1 MRVGVLAPVVAAAVV
16 LAAAAGSVIGA
27 AQSLPN
33 DGWTS
38 GPNPPT
44 PPASSG
50 GSVTAGSVM
59 ATAQSAA
66 EQAVRSWVP
75 ILGADAPAWLK
86 RTEVTGGLQHGG
98 KPDFSILTVQPL
110 YQSAGQRDT
119 VFVQASQLR
128 YALFGDYRNTTNL
141 GFGYRRL
148 LLDDT
153 LLLGGNT
160 FYDREWTYGHQRI
173 GFGAEAMW
181 HMLEFRAN
189 DYTALTHDRSVAT
202 DTVERAMNGWDSELR
217 SKIPYLP
224 WASIGLQ
231 RYVWTGDYS
240 SVKGWAYTVD
250 MDLTPNVTMQVGS
263 RTAALPGVND
273 GTSAGANVFA
283 SISFH
288 FGDSGRPT
296 ASRELVADAAFDTT
310 RDLRTHTLDKV
321 QRENRIM
328 VERTVKTN
336 GISVVVGRSG

>member
-1 MRVGVLAPVVAAAVV
+1 MRRGALAHVATAAIM
-16 LAAAAGSVIGA
+16 AAAAGSVIGA

-33 DGWTS
+33 DGWTA

-44 PPASSG
+44 PPASAG
-50 GSVTAGSVM
+50 GPSAAGSVA
-59 ATAQSAA
+59 ATAQTAA

-86 RTEVTGGLQHGG
+86 RTEVSGGLQRGG
-98 KPDFSILTVQPL
+98 KPEFSLLTVQPL
-110 YQSAGQRDT
+110 YRSAGQRDT

-128 YALFGDYRNTTNL
+128 YALFGDYRNTTNI

-153 LLLGGNT
+153 LLLGANS
-160 FYDREWTYGHQRI
+160 FYDREWTYGHQRV
-173 GFGAEAMW
+173 GFGIEAMW
-181 HMLEFRAN
+181 QMLDFHAN
-189 DYTALTHDRSVAT
+189 DYKAVTRDRTVAT
-202 DTVERAMNGWDSELR
+202 DTVERAMDGWDGELR
-217 SKIPYLP
+217 SQIPYLP
-224 WASIGLQ
+224 WASVGLQ

-250 MDLTPNVTMQVGS
+250 MDLTPNVSMEVGS

-273 GTSAGANVFA
+273 GSSADGNVFA
-283 SISFH
+283 RIAFH
-288 FGDSGRPT
+288 FGGSGRPV
-296 ASRELVADAAFDTT
+296 ASRELVADAAFDAT
-310 RDLRTHTLDKV
+310 RDLSTHTLDKV
-321 QRENRIM
+321 RRENRIM